1 MKFLRDTWLV
11 FQRQMQLLLRNP
23 VWVVVGIIQPMFFL
37 LLFAPLM
44 KKALSGGAPM
54 TDEQAYGIF
63 VPGMLVMVALFS
75 AFSGFGIIAE
85 LRAGVI
91 ERNRVT
97 PVSRV
102 ALLLG
107 RSLRDVVQLLFQAVL
122 VTLLAVPFGL
132 RVGIGDALLA
142 YVLVA
147 LMTLLLSS
155 AGYALGLTLRSED
168 AMAPVLNTVTQPIM
182 LLAGIFLP
190 LTLAP
195 AWLQNVAKGNP
206 FKWAT
211 DGVRALFAG
220 DPGNDAV
227 WQALLVLTPLTALTL
242 FVASRTFAKS
252 VR

>member
-23 VWVVVGIIQPMFFL
+23 VWVAVGIIQPLFYL

-44 KKALSGGAPM
+44 KQALSAGGPM
-54 TDEQAYGIF
+54 TDEQAYRIF

-132 RVGIGDALLA
+132 RVAVGDALLA
-142 YVLVA
+142 YLLIG

-155 AGYALGLTLRSED
+155 TGYALGLTLRSED
-168 AMAPVLNTVTQPIM
+168 AMAPMLNTVIQPIM

-190 LTLAP
+190 LTFAP
-195 AWLQNVAKGNP
+195 QWLKNVANVNP

-220 DPGNDAV
+220 NPGDDAV
-227 WQALLVLTPLTALTL
+227 WQALAILTPLTVLAL
-242 FVASRTFAKS
+242 FISSRTFAKS

>member
-23 VWVVVGIIQPMFFL
+23 VWVAVGIIQPLFYL

-44 KKALSGGAPM
+44 KQALSVGGPM
-54 TDEQAYGIF
+54 TDERAYQIF

-107 RSLRDVVQLLFQAVL
+107 RSLRDVVQLLFQAAL

-132 RVGIGDALLA
+132 RVAIGDALLA
-142 YVLVA
+142 YLLIG

-155 AGYALGLTLRSED
+155 TGYALGLTLRSED
-168 AMAPVLNTVTQPIM
+168 AMAPMLNTVIQPIM

-190 LTLAP
+190 LTYAP
-195 AWLQNVAKGNP
+195 EWLKNIANVNP

-211 DGVRALFAG
+211 DAVRALFAG
-220 DPGNDAV
+220 NPGDDAV
-227 WQALLVLTPLTALTL
+227 WQALAILTPLTVLAL
-242 FVASRTFAKS
+242 VISSRTFAKS

>member
-23 VWVVVGIIQPMFFL
+23 VWVIVGIIQPMFFL

-44 KKALSGGAPM
+44 KQALNVDGTM
-54 TDEQAYGIF
+54 TDARAYQIF

-132 RVGIGDALLA
+132 RVGVGDALLA
-142 YVLVA
+142 FLLVG

-155 AGYALGLTLRSED
+155 TGYALGLTLRSED

-190 LTLAP
+190 LTFAP
-195 AWLQNVAKGNP
+195 QWLKNVADFNP
-206 FKWAT
+206 FKWTT

-220 DPGNDAV
+220 NPGDDAV
-227 WQALLVLTPLTALTL
+227 WQALAILTPLTVLALYL
-242 FVASRTFAKS
+242 SSRVFAKS

>member
-23 VWVVVGIIQPMFFL
+23 VWVAVGIIQPMFYL

-44 KKALSGGAPM
+44 KQALSQGGPM
-54 TDEQAYGIF
+54 TDEQAYRIF

-132 RVGIGDALLA
+132 RVAVGDALLA
-142 YVLVA
+142 YLLIG

-155 AGYALGLTLRSED
+155 TGYALGLTLRSED
-168 AMAPVLNTVTQPIM
+168 AMAPMLNTVIQPIM

-190 LTLAP
+190 LTFAP
-195 AWLQNVAKGNP
+195 EWLKNVAKANP

-220 DPGNDAV
+220 NPGDDAV
-227 WQALLVLTPLTALTL
+227 WQALAILTPLTVVALIIS
-242 FVASRTFAKS
+242 SRTFAKS

>member
-23 VWVVVGIIQPMFFL
+23 VWVAVGIIQPLFYL

-44 KKALSGGAPM
+44 KKALSGGQPM
-54 TDEQAYGIF
+54 TDGQAYQIF

-132 RVGIGDALLA
+132 RVAVEDALLA
-142 YVLVA
+142 YLLIG

-155 AGYALGLTLRSED
+155 TGYALGLTLRSED
-168 AMAPVLNTVTQPIM
+168 AMAPMLNTVIQPIM

-195 AWLQNVAKGNP
+195 EWLQNVAKVNP
-206 FKWAT
+206 FKWAV

-220 DPGNDAV
+220 NPGDDAV
-227 WQALLVLTPLTALTL
+227 WQALVVLAPLTVLALL
-242 FVASRTFAKS
+242 ISSRTFAKS